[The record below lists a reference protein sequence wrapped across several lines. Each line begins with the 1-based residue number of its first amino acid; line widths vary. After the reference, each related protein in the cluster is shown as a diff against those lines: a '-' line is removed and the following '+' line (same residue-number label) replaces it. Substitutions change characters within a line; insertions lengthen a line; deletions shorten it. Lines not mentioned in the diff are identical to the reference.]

1 MSVDPVTA
9 MGMVYATIDL
19 GFRLLD
25 AFNGNP
31 EDKTAARVRL
41 LELKARADAATD
53 NLLDTLDEIAA
64 GPAGPAEPD
73 TPPEPG
79 GEEGE

>member
-31 EDKTAARVRL
+31 EDKAAARVRL

-53 NLLDTLDEIAA
+53 QLLDTLDEIAA
-64 GPAGPAEPD
+64 GPAEPD
-73 TPPEPG
+73 TPPTPG
-79 GEEGE
+79 GEGERRE